1 MVTFRSAGQWAE
13 QSPSPDSRNRGLPP
27 TSEMSPRLGLRP
39 GSALLPSRQPGSL
52 AKERARLCESSSLVG
67 RQSPSLGNPAGV
79 HLPPVHLEEAVSWAA
94 LREPAWPSWR
104 EEVPLVWGHLHG
116 HRLSQLHAC
125 RSSECPDVRPGAQE
139 GQARSQSQDRV
150 RISSGRPPQASRWA
164 VSEGNVC
171 GECRVFMG
179 NGVVIPG
186 SGEDGAKARRCT
198 AGWGGLPRALF
209 CSGGWRGK

>member
-1 MVTFRSAGQWAE
+1 M
-13 QSPSPDSRNRGLPP
+13 SPDLRNVSTMRPQTWVSPP
-27 TSEMSPRLGLRP
+27 SFPPNLGRWLKKEP
-39 GSALLPSRQPGSL
+39 GCVRAVPWWAGKARVWGTLL
-52 AKERARLCESSSLVG
+52 
-67 RQSPSLGNPAGV
+67 GV
-79 HLPPVHLEEAVSWAA
+79 HLPPAHLEEAVSWAA

-104 EEVPLVWGHLHG
+104 EEVPLWGHLHG

-125 RSSECPDVRPGAQE
+125 RSSECPDMRPGAQE

-150 RISSGRPPQASRWA
+150 RIRWGGPPQASRWA

-171 GECRVFMG
+171 GERGVFMG

-186 SGEDGAKARRCT
+186 SGEDGAKARRRA